1 MNSRNYYLSAFIF
14 CALLLGG
21 AYYLQYVVGLKP
33 CVLCILQ
40 RVVYFAIAIITLLA
54 VVINPRGVLHKI
66 FATLLSL
73 VSFLGVLI
81 AGRQTWM
88 QYFPPADVGC
98 GPNLNFMLHNFPL
111 SQVIET
117 LFYGSGNCA
126 LVTWRFIGLSMAE
139 WSLLFFCG
147 FFAVFLYLLIRT
159 YAKIRSIN

>member
-1 MNSRNYYLSAFIF
+1 MTTRNIYLITFIL
-14 CALLLGG
+14 CALLLAG
-21 AYYLQYVVGLKP
+21 AYYLQYVAGLKP

-54 VVINPRGVLHKI
+54 VVINPRQLLHKI
-66 FATLLSL
+66 FALLLSFISL
-73 VSFLGVLI
+73 VGILI

-88 QYFPPADVGC
+88 QYLPPKDVGC

-111 SQVIET
+111 SQVIKT

-126 LVTWRFIGLSMAE
+126 LVTWRLIGLSMAE

-147 FFAVFLYLLIRT
+147 FFAVFLYLLM
-159 YAKIRSIN
+159 KKK